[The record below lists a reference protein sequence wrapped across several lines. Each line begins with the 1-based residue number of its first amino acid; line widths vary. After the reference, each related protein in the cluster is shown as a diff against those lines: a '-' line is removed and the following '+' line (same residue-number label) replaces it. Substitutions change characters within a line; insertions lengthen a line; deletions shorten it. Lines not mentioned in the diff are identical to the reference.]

1 MMDSPQLSKTAKK
14 GSILAVTCYVLA
26 VVLLI
31 TAVVSLTA
39 CHQNISRQLEQ
50 GVPVQG
56 NELAIVNLYLT
67 SCVQYFAFAA
77 AMVFC
82 GKAARKV
89 LTLKGETSEQVT
101 PYMLNAPA
109 KTDGSTFTEE
119 VEPEDDDF
127 EAWGFRE
134 QDKY

>member
-56 NELAIVNLYLT
+56 NELAIVSSISPLPQ
-67 SCVQYFAFAA
+67 SWCFAA
-77 AMVFC
+77 RRP
-82 GKAARKV
+82 ARC
-89 LTLKGETSEQVT
+89 
-101 PYMLNAPA
+101 
-109 KTDGSTFTEE
+109 
-119 VEPEDDDF
+119 
-127 EAWGFRE
+127 
-134 QDKY
+134 

>member
-50 GVPVQG
+50 GPDR
-56 NELAIVNLYLT
+56 
-67 SCVQYFAFAA
+67 SRC
-77 AMVFC
+77 
-82 GKAARKV
+82 
-89 LTLKGETSEQVT
+89 
-101 PYMLNAPA
+101 
-109 KTDGSTFTEE
+109 
-119 VEPEDDDF
+119 
-127 EAWGFRE
+127 
-134 QDKY
+134 